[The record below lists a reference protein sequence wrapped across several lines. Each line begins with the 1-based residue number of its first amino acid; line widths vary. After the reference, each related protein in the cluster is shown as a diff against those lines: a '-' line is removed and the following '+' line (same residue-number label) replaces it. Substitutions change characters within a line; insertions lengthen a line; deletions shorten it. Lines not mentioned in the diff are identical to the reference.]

1 MTTLKFKTSINCNG
15 CVAKVSPFLD
25 NTKGID
31 KWEVELTNPQKI
43 LTIETSSLKEEDIID
58 GLKNIGYRA
67 EKID

>member
-58 GLKNIGYRA
+58 GLKNLGYRA

>member
-25 NTKGID
+25 NTNGID

-43 LTIETSSLKEEDIID
+43 LTIETSSLKEEDIIE